1 MPTSRDDHGS
11 GATVH
16 NTQSGESGYVVQ
28 AGTIGAVHYHARAPT
43 PTVPAQLPASPGLF
57 AGRDQE
63 LRDLDDW
70 RVRSPDQRLLLV
82 ISGPGGVGKTTLA
95 LRWLHEL
102 RADCSDGQLYV
113 DLGGFSLAEPIS
125 PADVLEWFLLALGVD
140 ADGVPSALPQRAA
153 LYRSVTADRALVVLL
168 DNAASA
174 AQVRPLLPASAHS
187 VVVVTSRW
195 RLTGLAMA
203 GARFVDVGPMD
214 VAGSMALLGRAV
226 DVERVAAEPA
236 AVREIAELCD
246 GLPLALSL
254 VGARLTTHPRR
265 RFAREVAD
273 LRAEQDRLA
282 ALRVDDSSVG
292 AVFDLSYRSVP
303 APAGRLY
310 RLVALHP
317 GAWFGPAVAAAA
329 VDASDVEDL
338 LDVLVEANLLS
349 EVDDRRY
356 RFHDLIR
363 LHARA
368 QAERDDS
375 VTERD
380 AAVLRMIEW
389 YLDTT
394 VAADLL
400 VHPLPAR
407 VGPRYE
413 VGPRYQN
420 DRPTSPLFG
429 TATDALAW
437 LSGERI
443 ALREALLDTG
453 RRRWHH
459 LTWQFCEA
467 MWGFFRHDRHYE
479 DWVTLYRLG
488 VHAAQECGHRL
499 AESRLRGKLGYVY
512 AKLHRYDEAIAQTQ
526 AELAIA
532 AADDDQQ
539 GTASALSQ
547 LGRVA
552 RGKGDLAAALGYYER
567 SRDLHGELG
576 NRRGVALAR
585 RRMGQVLTSLGRYDA
600 AIVELTAAAQ
610 IMANLSDNTQ
620 HSRALMFLGAAYAK
634 TSDPTRAEAPL
645 REALALMRDLGS
657 AYYQAEVLAVLGDV
671 AEQSRDLVSAREHF
685 QLAYEY
691 YLAAGD
697 PDADR
702 VRERLAA
709 LDPLP
714 EQRDGPQDQ
723 PPRDT

>member
-1 MPTSRDDHGS
+1 
-11 GATVH
+11 
-16 NTQSGESGYVVQ
+16 
-28 AGTIGAVHYHARAPT
+28 VHYHARAPT

-70 RVRSPDQRLLLV
+70 RVRSPDQRLLVV

-102 RADCSDGQLYV
+102 RAGYSDGQLHV

-174 AQVRPLLPASAHS
+174 AQVRPLLPASSHS

-246 GLPLALSL
+246 GLPLALAL
-254 VGARLTTHPRR
+254 VGARLATHPRR

-317 GAWFGPAVAAAA
+317 GTWFGPAVAAAA
-329 VDASDVEDL
+329 VDASDVADL

-356 RFHDLIR
+356 RFHDLVR

-407 VGPRYE
+407 VGPRY
-413 VGPRYQN
+413 QD
-420 DRPTSPLFG
+420 DRPTSPLFD
-429 TATDALAW
+429 TATEALAW
-437 LSGERI
+437 LASERI
-443 ALREALLDTG
+443 ALRDALLDTD
-453 RRRWHH
+453 RRGWHD

-479 DWVTLYRLG
+479 DWVTVYRLG
-488 VHAAQECGHRL
+488 VQAAQECGHRL

-512 AKLHRYDEAIAQTQ
+512 AKLRRYDEAIAETE

-532 AADDDQQ
+532 AADGDQQ

-585 RRMGQVLTSLGRYDA
+585 RRMGQVLTSLGWYDA

-610 IMANLSDNTQ
+610 TMADLSDNTQ
-620 HSRALMFLGAAYAK
+620 YSRTLMFLGAAYAK
-634 TSDPTRAEAPL
+634 TSDPARAAAPL

-657 AYYQAEVLAVLGDV
+657 AYYQAEILAVLGDV
-671 AEQSRDLVSAREHF
+671 AERSGDLLSAREHLR
-685 QLAYEY
+685 LAYEN

-697 PDADR
+697 PEADR
-702 VRERLAA
+702 VREGLAA